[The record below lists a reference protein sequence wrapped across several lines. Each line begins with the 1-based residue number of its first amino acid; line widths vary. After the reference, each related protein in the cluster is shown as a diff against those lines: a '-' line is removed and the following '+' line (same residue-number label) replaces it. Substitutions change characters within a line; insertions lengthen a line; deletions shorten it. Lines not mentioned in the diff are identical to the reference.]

1 MFFSLPF
8 AIALAALPAVGL
20 ILYFN
25 RLDKKRP
32 EPRGLIVKS
41 VLFGFVA
48 VLPAIVIELI
58 LGAFLPRGMGPWV
71 AAAVNGFLVAGL
83 VEESVKFLFV
93 NGVFYKRREFDEV
106 ADGIVYTACVSLGFA
121 LVENVMYAF
130 DGNWGYVLLLRSVTA
145 VPMHAAASGI
155 MGYYIGLS
163 KSGGRD
169 RRAAGLACAVL
180 IHGAYDFCAYSQS
193 LLSLMIIPIVILSLA
208 AVRRLFRKAVSLDD
222 AAPGPKAPAIH
233 RNP

>member
-1 MFFSLPF
+1 MLFSLPF
-8 AIALAALPAVGL
+8 AIALAALPALGL
-20 ILYFN
+20 IVYFN
-25 RLDKKRP
+25 RLDRKRP

-58 LGAFLPRGMGPWV
+58 IGAFLPRELNPWV
-71 AAAVNGFLVAGL
+71 NAAVNGFLVAGL
-83 VEESVKFLFV
+83 VEESVKFFFV
-93 NGVFYKRREFDEV
+93 NNVFFKRKEFDEV

-163 KSGGRD
+163 KSGGRE
-169 RRAAGLACAVL
+169 RRASGLAWAVF
-180 IHGAYDFCAYSQS
+180 IHGAYDFCAFSQS
-193 LLSLMIIPIVILSLA
+193 LLSLMIIPIVILSLVA
-208 AVRRLFRKAVSLDD
+208 MRRLFRKAVALDD
-222 AAPGPKAPAIH
+222 AAIGPPPAAIE